1 MLNPDFSPLV
11 ITEVRITPQR
21 DRALRA
27 FVSITLNGCFVIRGL
42 KIIEGQDARFVAMPS
57 RKRADSTHQDVAHPI
72 TKEWRDYMEAVVFEA
87 FDRAEGT
94 DEGDLHSW
102 G

>member
-1 MLNPDFSPLV
+1 MLESSPLV
-11 ITEVRITPQR
+11 ITEVRITPQK

-27 FVSITLNGCFVIRGL
+27 FVSITLNGCFVVRGL

-57 RKRADSTHQDVAHPI
+57 RKRADASHQDVAHPI
-72 TKEWRDYMEAVVFEA
+72 TKEWRDYMESVVFEA
-87 FDRAEGT
+87 YDRAEGVVE
-94 DEGDLHSW
+94 DDLHSW